1 MLAQVARFAH
11 LYDVVIQKAAMDV
24 RGELD
29 VGDKMGLEGPGAA
42 FQRIPYTLSIESDSP
57 TEAVVKL
64 VEHAERACH
73 SSQSLR
79 QSVEVAPS
87 VFVNGEPLTPNG

>member
-11 LYDVVIQKAAMDV
+11 LYSVVVLDAKMDV

-29 VGDKMGLEGPGAA
+29 VADKMGLEGPGAA
-42 FQRIPYTLSIESDSP
+42 FQRISWTLSIESDSP
-57 TEAVVKL
+57 AEAVQQL

-73 SSQSLR
+73 SSQSFK
-79 QSVEVAPS
+79 QPVEVVPT
-87 VFVNGEPLTPNG
+87 VVVNGKPIIMKG